1 MRGSGNIFERK
12 GIVLG
17 RRVDLVYVL
26 DLTEATE
33 RHLGLVAVRFSA
45 ELGDTD
51 VTVAGFLH

>member
-33 RHLGLVAVRFSA
+33 RHLGLAVRFSA
-45 ELGDTD
+45 GLVDTD